1 MRPADTDISEELA
14 LLEGLLIGTPEP
26 ASSRRSDVLAKS
38 ALVTGALIPTVLG
51 AIAAGAAE
59 LEAPLQMG
67 SATQGAPLPTAHTSV
82 DRGPRVFVP
91 IQRTAQVPFTA
102 EHQPTVE
109 RRGTPTFS
117 LSPRFKA
124 LMAAERGVTVRSG
137 RAQAAALYRVAP
149 GDSLY
154 VIAKRLLGNG
164 ARWRELY
171 AANKG
176 KLASPSLLRVGMALS
191 MPASP
196 AASPIGDL
204 YRVARGDSL
213 YVIAARKLKNPAR
226 WHEIAALNRS
236 ELRGGTVIHPRQVLL
251 LPTV

>member
-1 MRPADTDISEELA
+1 MHVLPADTDISEELA
-14 LLEGLLIGTPEP
+14 ILEGLLAGTPEP
-26 ASSRRSDVLAKS
+26 APSWRSEAIAKT
-38 ALVTGALIPTVLG
+38 AIATGALIPTVLG

-59 LEAPLQMG
+59 IEAPQ
-67 SATQGAPLPTAHTSV
+67 APLPTMHTTV

-102 EHQPTVE
+102 EHQPTVKL
-109 RRGTPTFS
+109 RGTPTFS

-137 RAQAAALYRVAP
+137 RARASTIYRVAS

-154 VIAKRLLGNG
+154 MIAKRLLGNG

-176 KLASPSLLRVGMALS
+176 KIASPSLLRIGMTLS
-191 MPASP
+191 LPASP
-196 AASPIGDL
+196 SATPIGDI
-204 YRVARGDSL
+204 YRVAQGDSL

-236 ELRGGTVIHPRQVLL
+236 ELRGGTVIHPRQMLL